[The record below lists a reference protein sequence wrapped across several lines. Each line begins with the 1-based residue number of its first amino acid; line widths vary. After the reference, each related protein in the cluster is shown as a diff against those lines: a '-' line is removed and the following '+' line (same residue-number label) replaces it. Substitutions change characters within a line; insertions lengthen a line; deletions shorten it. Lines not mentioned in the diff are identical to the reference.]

1 MNGVCKAA
9 MMEDEEVAEEAL
21 KAMIEI
27 PEISYEY
34 IGEYI

>member
-1 MNGVCKAA
+1 
-9 MMEDEEVAEEAL
+9 MEDEDVAEEAL